1 MKSTHL
7 LYYSAA
13 ALAGAAP
20 QIEKLARA
28 EGLEGHARAVAIR
41 RQNDGT

>member
-20 QIEKLARA
+20 QIEKLARRKGWKA
-28 EGLEGHARAVAIR
+28 MPGRLL
-41 RQNDGT
+41 